1 VKGHVPTP
9 PTLADRIVE
18 TLFDGREPSGSDRIL
33 FPGVGTG
40 PFVTA
45 VRRYCESRDRSFP
58 DAVGLDTD
66 PELLA
71 AARDAHA
78 EYVDL
83 RERDF
88 LGDCSDLGT
97 FDYVVGNP
105 PYVPIERL
113 SEGEKTRYRRRFETA
128 SGRFDL
134 FVLFFE
140 QALDR
145 LADGGRLTF
154 VTPEKFEYTETATPL
169 RRLLAD
175 NYHVREICHIEEDAF
190 EGFTTY
196 PTVTTVDATDPGDTR
211 VVRRDGSGDTVTLP
225 ADGSSWASTI
235 RAGDTPVLSGSQ
247 TLGDVCL
254 RVSCG
259 VATGADSV
267 FVQQAAEVPD
277 QLSEWTYPTT
287 SGKQLRLNDGPD
299 SGDVFVCPYDEDGR
313 LPPEPELGVFGDWAS
328 LRRDR
333 LEDRSC
339 VEKNDRPWYGWHE
352 NPPMED
358 VLRPKILCQDITDD
372 PTFWLDADGD
382 VLPRHSVYYIVPE
395 DPDDL
400 DALHDHLNS
409 PEAHAWFEANCQRA
423 ANGYLRLQSRVV
435 KKLPVPDDVVGE
447 PVDDPHQTTLGER
460 THM

>member
-1 VKGHVPTP
+1 MSATRERDSVAHRSGEQMTGHVPTP

-140 QALDR
+140 QALD
-145 LADGGRLTF
+145 
-154 VTPEKFEYTETATPL
+154 
-169 RRLLAD
+169 
-175 NYHVREICHIEEDAF
+175 
-190 EGFTTY
+190 
-196 PTVTTVDATDPGDTR
+196 
-211 VVRRDGSGDTVTLP
+211 
-225 ADGSSWASTI
+225 
-235 RAGDTPVLSGSQ
+235 
-247 TLGDVCL
+247 
-254 RVSCG
+254 
-259 VATGADSV
+259 
-267 FVQQAAEVPD
+267 
-277 QLSEWTYPTT
+277 
-287 SGKQLRLNDGPD
+287 RLNDGPD